1 MKRIIYISVLMLI
14 TATLSAQQFPFME
27 GYTMNPFGLSP
38 AYAGITNSKT
48 VFVDYRSDWSGLDGG
63 PLTYQ
68 LSYNDKLNEKVGLG
82 GRFIYDKTD
91 IFKQTLLLGTY
102 TYEVKIS
109 RKHTLNFGLSAG
121 FFRNSIDF
129 AKYYND
135 PDFMIDQ
142 ALYSYEKSKIKFA
155 SDVSVL
161 YRTGPVKAGIL
172 FSNIMFGTAKYR
184 NTALSYK
191 PLKNYL
197 VHASYMYELSD
208 KWLIEPTVIVRGGQ
222 SVPAQLEIAPAV
234 TWNSRFWGTALY
246 RTGGVFGVGLG
257 GAVMD
262 GLMLNYSYNMSSN
275 VAISTFGS
283 HQITLG
289 VRMFKINKPK

>member
-1 MKRIIYISVLMLI
+1 
-14 TATLSAQQFPFME
+14 
-27 GYTMNPFGLSP
+27 
-38 AYAGITNSKT
+38 
-48 VFVDYRSDWSGLDGG
+48 
-63 PLTYQ
+63 
-68 LSYNDKLNEKVGLG
+68 
-82 GRFIYDKTD
+82 
-91 IFKQTLLLGTY
+91 
-102 TYEVKIS
+102 
-109 RKHTLNFGLSAG
+109 LNFGLSAG

-161 YRTGPVKAGIL
+161 YRTGSVKAGIL

-197 VHASYMYELSD
+197 VHASYMYEVSD

-283 HQITLG
+283 HQVTLG
-289 VRMFKINKPK
+289 VRMFKSNKPK